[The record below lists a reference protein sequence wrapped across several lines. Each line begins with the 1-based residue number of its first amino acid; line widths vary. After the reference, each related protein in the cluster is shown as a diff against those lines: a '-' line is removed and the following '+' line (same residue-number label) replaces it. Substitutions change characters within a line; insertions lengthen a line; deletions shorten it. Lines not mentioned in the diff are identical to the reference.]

1 MVDAATFF
9 ANSAASM
16 TTKTRNRLIVL
27 FIFGFPFMVLFGCLI
42 SQVAGPLPPIQTLPN
57 PNGYDDFVKA
67 GGMLADNVQHY
78 EEMDK
83 QELRVLVATNS
94 MALQLARTGLQR
106 DCRVTLDYPAIGSLK
121 ELAQAFAAEGRLAE
135 IENRT
140 NDAINSYLDLVRMS
154 VESARGGVIINALV
168 EVAFEKMG
176 TSYLQKLANSLDA
189 KSCREIAASLEV
201 SDSQKESWGTI
212 SQQEHNWTHRAYTSF
227 RDRLDELIMF
237 NSIRKTNQGAEQVFK
252 KQEAKT
258 RQLMIDLAARAY
270 ELDKGKPP
278 ANLAD
283 LVPDYLKAVPQ
294 NPLTGSDMVYSPR

>member
-1 MVDAATFF
+1 
-9 ANSAASM
+9 M
-16 TTKTRNRLIVL
+16 TLKTRNRLIML
-27 FIFGFPFMVLFGCLI
+27 FILAFPFMVLFGFIL
-42 SQVAGPLPPIQTLPN
+42 SQIVAPLPPIPPLPN

-67 GGMLADNVQHY
+67 GNMVVDNVRNY

-106 DCRVTLDYPAIGSLK
+106 DCRVTLDYPAMGSLK

-135 IENRT
+135 MENRT
-140 NDAINSYLDLVRMS
+140 NDAIKSYLDLVHIS

-168 EVAFEKMG
+168 EVAIEEMG
-176 TSYLQKLANSLDA
+176 TSYLQKLHNKLDA

-201 SDSQKESWGTI
+201 SDSQRESWGAI

-237 NSIRKTNQGAEQVFK
+237 NSIRKTNQEAEQVFK

-258 RQLMIDLAARAY
+258 GQLIIDFAARAY
-270 ELDKGKPP
+270 ELDKGKPH
-278 ANLAD
+278 ASLAD
-283 LVPDYLKAVPQ
+283 LVPDYLKAIPQ
-294 NPLTGSDMVYSPR
+294 DSLTGTNIVYSPK